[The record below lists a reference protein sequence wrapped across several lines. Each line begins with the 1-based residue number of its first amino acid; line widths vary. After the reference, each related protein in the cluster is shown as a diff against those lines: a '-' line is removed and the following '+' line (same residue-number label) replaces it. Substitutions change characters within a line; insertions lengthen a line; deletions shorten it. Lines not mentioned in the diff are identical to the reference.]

1 MFLNFG
7 RGPVS
12 FTSSLS
18 LSTVPSIWLSILPLN
33 KTLLLLVTLVA
44 WRPSNPSPIMRLVA
58 SGSPGEALGL
68 DGFTPAKPGWNSTD
82 EDGISYPGKEEYCSQ
97 GAFPRCI
104 KVWATSNSS
113 ISFSGTRM
121 ERMGSTTLGWR
132 VTRSSNT
139 GSGRDEGPPARLD

>member
-1 MFLNFG
+1 MRMIGQHSVILLTDFIL
-7 RGPVS
+7 VIV
-12 FTSSLS
+12 
-18 LSTVPSIWLSILPLN
+18 TVIVNGFYFSYSYSY
-33 KTLLLLVTLVA
+33 VA